1 MVQINK
7 KFLIQKSLGGD
18 TEKNPK
24 KGFSQTCSIGHW
36 NPNNLVSNSFT
47 KAALLKA
54 FICSKVQHLLHI

>member
-1 MVQINK
+1 MV
-7 KFLIQKSLGGD
+7 FLTLIRLGGD

-24 KGFSQTCSIGHW
+24 KGFSQTQSSIGHW